1 MCLASLTERCLL
13 RSRLKSVSAVV
24 FVMTGLLR
32 AKETQLSAILWSIGL
47 IFDCSDSVCSL
58 RPTPFS
64 YLCVHVRILG
74 VLKIVCCWANKT
86 RLLTYACCGLHFYG
100 LRCLCPVLLRS
111 TTPLHIYIYRERENT
126 WGLSNCMR
134 GVYFA
139 LIFLFCLCICD
150 LCFNLT
156 KTPNSFLLNHLPSHT
171 DS

>member
-13 RSRLKSVSAVV
+13 RSWLKSVSAVV

-111 TTPLHIYIYRERENT
+111 TTPLHIYIEREREYM
-126 WGLSNCMR
+126 GFKQLHER
-134 GVYFA
+134 G
-139 LIFLFCLCICD
+139 LFCINFFILSVY
-150 LCFNLT
+150 LW
-156 KTPNSFLLNHLPSHT
+156 PLL
-171 DS
+171 